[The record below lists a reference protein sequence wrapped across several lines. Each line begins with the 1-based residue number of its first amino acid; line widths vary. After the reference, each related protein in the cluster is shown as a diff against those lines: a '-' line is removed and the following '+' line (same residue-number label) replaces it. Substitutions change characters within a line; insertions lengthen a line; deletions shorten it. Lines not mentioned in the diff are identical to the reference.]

1 MAILF
6 VASEAFELEPL
17 AQRLT
22 GRRPLK
28 WPVKYA
34 EQGVWQGKR
43 YLLAANGPGAKLARK
58 CVEVGIRAT
67 SVTDLSSSKLEAV
80 VSVGLCGA
88 LQSTLSV
95 NDIFI
100 GTEVL
105 DGTASER
112 FTCHPVAH
120 DGAATEGLVISVD
133 RIAVTQSDK
142 AKLAETGA
150 LAVEMEAAG
159 IAMRTLAAN
168 LPFSCIKVVSDTV
181 DEEFVIDFNELRTTE
196 GRFAR
201 GKIVI
206 YALTHPSV
214 IPSLFRLRRRVKEAS
229 GALGAFLASCRF
241 QFSEIPSYPEESEQ

>member
-28 WPVKYA
+28 WPVQYA
-34 EQGVWQGKR
+34 EEGVWHGKR
-43 YLLAANGPGAKLARK
+43 YLLAANGPGAGLATK
-58 CVEVGIRAT
+58 CVEVALRAT
-67 SVTDLSSSKLEAV
+67 SAVDLSSSKLEGV

-88 LQSTLSV
+88 LQPSLNV
-95 NDIFI
+95 GDILV

-105 DGTASER
+105 DANSGER
-112 FTCHPVAH
+112 FTCSRVTHE
-120 DGAATEGLVISVD
+120 GMAAEGSVISIA
-133 RIAVTQSDK
+133 RIAVTKTEK

-150 LAVEMEAAG
+150 HAVEMEAAG
-159 IAMRTLAAN
+159 IAKRTVAAT
-168 LPFSCIKVVSDTV
+168 LPFACIKVVSDRV

-201 GKIVI
+201 GKIVV

-214 IPSLFRLRRRVKEAS
+214 ISSLLQLRRRSKEAS

-241 QFSEIPSYPEESEQ
+241 QFSETPSYPEESEQ

>member
-28 WPVKYA
+28 WPVQYA
-34 EQGVWQGKR
+34 EEGVWRGKR
-43 YLLAANGPGAKLARK
+43 YLLAANGPGAKLAIK

-88 LQSTLSV
+88 LQSTLKV
-95 NDIFI
+95 NDVFI

-105 DGTASER
+105 AGNGSER
-112 FTCHPVAH
+112 FTCYPVAH
-120 DGAATEGLVISVD
+120 DTPATEGVVVSVD
-133 RIAVTQSDK
+133 RIAVMRADK
-142 AKLAETGA
+142 AKLAGTGA

-159 IAMRTLAAN
+159 IAKRTFAAN

-181 DEEFVIDFNELRTTE
+181 DEEFVIDFNQLRTTE

-214 IPSLFRLRRRVKEAS
+214 IPSLLRLRRRTQEAS

-241 QFSEIPSYPEESEQ
+241 QFSEIPSYPEGSEQ